1 MENSKIAL
9 PIGIT
14 LDRFIN
20 NIEYLQENSILGIAQ
35 LIRDIALASKVVNRE
50 INKAGLVDL
59 FGNIGQQ
66 NSGGEEQQKLDVLA
80 DIRFIRALSKG
91 GEACGVI
98 SEEQVEFIDFQNEG
112 KYIVAIDPLDGS
124 SNIDVNV
131 SLGTIFSIYKRI
143 TPIGNKLNSTDFLQ
157 KGNAQIAAGYIL
169 YGTSTMFVLTLGEG
183 VFGFTYENTLGE
195 YILSHNNIQIPT
207 EGNMYSLNE
216 GMMNEVLNPEV
227 KRYIDLCKSRNYNS
241 RYIGSMVADF
251 HRNLLKGGIYLY
263 PETKK
268 FPNGKLRLM
277 YECNALA
284 FLIKQAGGYA
294 TDGKLDIL
302 EINPQFIDQ
311 RTSFFVGSISM
322 IKELKKMI

>member
-1 MENSKIAL
+1 
-9 PIGIT
+9 
-14 LDRFIN
+14 
-20 NIEYLQENSILGIAQ
+20 
-35 LIRDIALASKVVNRE
+35 
-50 INKAGLVDL
+50 
-59 FGNIGQQ
+59 
-66 NSGGEEQQKLDVLA
+66 
-80 DIRFIRALSKG
+80 
-91 GEACGVI
+91 
-98 SEEQVEFIDFQNEG
+98 
-112 KYIVAIDPLDGS
+112 
-124 SNIDVNV
+124 
-131 SLGTIFSIYKRI
+131 
-143 TPIGNKLNSTDFLQ
+143 
-157 KGNAQIAAGYIL
+157 
-169 YGTSTMFVLTLGEG
+169 
-183 VFGFTYENTLGE
+183 
-195 YILSHNNIQIPT
+195 
-207 EGNMYSLNE
+207 MYSLNE

-311 RTSFFVGSISM
+311 RTSFFVGSSSM